1 MSLVTLKEILA
12 GTRENQY
19 AVGAFNFSCPE
30 DAEGIIMAGV
40 EKNAPVI
47 LMVSMNALKYNDKG
61 YGGSSGYSRL
71 PAP

>member
-47 LMVSMNALKYNDKG
+47 LKIGRAHV
-61 YGGSSGYSRL
+61 
-71 PAP
+71 